1 MNRKVGAI
9 YEKALRP
16 HGIRA
21 SQLNILV
28 AVSAFGPVTSQQVC
42 RVLHM
47 DTSTFS
53 RAMTRLKK
61 KAWLEVKPS
70 GDGKILKIEITPAG
84 FEKMEQV
91 YPAWEEAQAK
101 AIEIM
106 GASTSETIMASGN
119 KHLLGGITR

>member
-9 YEKALRP
+9 YENALRP

-28 AVSAFGPVTSQQVC
+28 AVSAFSPVTSHQLC
-42 RVLHM
+42 RALHM
-47 DTSTFS
+47 DASTFS

-61 KAWLEVKPS
+61 KTWLEVKPS
-70 GDGKILKIEITPAG
+70 GEGKILKIEITPAG

-119 KHLLGGITR
+119 KHLLGGTMR